1 MDKEKKRIDDHRVI
15 FKTGMRVRIKT
26 EVPVT
31 SQEFSTVSSM
41 IDMLGKEYI
50 VSNVDIDRV
59 WINGFMW
66 CGEDLIITDE
76 EILKNL
82 TGDPVKVQVSTFDPM
97 NLTV

>member
-1 MDKEKKRIDDHRVI
+1 MDQERKIDDHRVI
-15 FKTGMRVRIKT
+15 FKTGMRVRIKK

-31 SQEFSTVSSM
+31 RQVFSTVSSM
-41 IDMLGKEYI
+41 MDMLGGEYI
-50 VSNVDIDRV
+50 VSNVDFDRV

-82 TGDPVKVQVSTFDPM
+82 TGDPVNVQVLTFDPV
-97 NLTV
+97 NLTI